1 MFTSAVTLRLGAA
14 AILFAVAAPAAAYGA
29 ERAPADNAS
38 TEAGGGV
45 VDAQVA
51 PKAKKEK
58 KEARLICKREG
69 VSGSNLRTKK
79 LCLTSEQWRA
89 RQD

>member
-1 MFTSAVTLRLGAA
+1 MLTSAFTLRLGAA
-14 AILFAVAAPAAAYGA
+14 ALLFAVAAPAVANDFS
-29 ERAPADNAS
+29 RAPADNAS
-38 TEAGGGV
+38 TEAGGSV

-51 PKAKKEK
+51 PAAKKEK
-58 KEARLICKREG
+58 KEERLICKREG

-79 LCLTSEQWRA
+79 LCLTSAQWRA